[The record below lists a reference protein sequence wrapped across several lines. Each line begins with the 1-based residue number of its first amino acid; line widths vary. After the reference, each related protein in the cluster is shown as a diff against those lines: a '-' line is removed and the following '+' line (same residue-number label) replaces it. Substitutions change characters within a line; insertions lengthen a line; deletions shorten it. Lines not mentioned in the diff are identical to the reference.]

1 MFHSHRR
8 YGEAMGNE
16 RLIMFSAQR
25 EERRNEIVKQKLGD
39 IGQPCNL
46 VGTRYVCTINGD
58 ITGQ

>member
-1 MFHSHRR
+1 
-8 YGEAMGNE
+8 MGNE

-39 IGQPCNL
+39 VGQPCNL